1 MYYVS
6 YLYKVSSE
14 SACSFARILNYVSI
28 GDNFQILAFIL
39 SGFLHVECTFYVF
52 FRFGILALDEP
63 TTNLDQENVRSLCS
77 ALGEIVQERMKQK
90 NFMFVIITHDREFI
104 ESLGNIDK
112 VTHFY
117 EVSRNDEGKS
127 RIKKIRFS

>member
-1 MYYVS
+1 M
-6 YLYKVSSE
+6 
-14 SACSFARILNYVSI
+14 C
-28 GDNFQILAFIL
+28 
-39 SGFLHVECTFYVF
+39 

-63 TTNLDQENVRSLCS
+63 TTNLDCENVRSLCG

-90 NFMFVIITHDREFI
+90 NFMFIIITHDREFI

-112 VTHFY
+112 VSHFY
-117 EVSRNDEGKS
+117 EVSRNDDGKS